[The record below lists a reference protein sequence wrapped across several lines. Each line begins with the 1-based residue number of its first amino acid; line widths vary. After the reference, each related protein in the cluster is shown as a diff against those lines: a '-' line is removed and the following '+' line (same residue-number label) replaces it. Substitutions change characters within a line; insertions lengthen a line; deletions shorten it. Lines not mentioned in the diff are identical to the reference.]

1 MRGATLGLSPFRVAR
16 ARGKNQSNRH
26 IIIFLQGCSG
36 EDYAYCRFVTPIT
49 AGKVLVCKGSGGPD
63 LMVLTSSVG
72 CFSALERSRLSSEA
86 AMAGSTT
93 ALASR
98 PPLLAS

>member
-1 MRGATLGLSPFRVAR
+1 MGAFPSMGAR
-16 ARGKNQSNRH
+16 ARNRSQSNRH
-26 IIIFLQGCSG
+26 ISTLLQGGSAE
-36 EDYAYCRFVTPIT
+36 EDYRFFRFIYPYSWWQ
-49 AGKVLVCKGSGGPD
+49 VLVSKDSGRAD

-86 AMAGSTT
+86 AVAGSTT